1 MLLLCLARFCLLS
14 ENSANCLEI
23 LVDRS
28 HVPSDLLGASALPD
42 DPTDATDE
50 QDKIHN
56 VKCDC

>member
-1 MLLLCLARFCLLS
+1 MLG
-14 ENSANCLEI
+14 ENSANRLEI

-42 DPTDATDE
+42 DPTDATDQ
-50 QDKIHN
+50 QDKIRG

>member
-1 MLLLCLARFCLLS
+1 MLLFCLARFCLLG
-14 ENSANCLEI
+14 ENGANRLEI

-42 DPTDATDE
+42 DPTDATDK